1 MPVVTPIASALRD
14 QPLETVIEAMAAVAE
29 TLARLHALGIGH
41 RDIKPGNLYS
51 LDGKWLVGDFG
62 LVAVPDV
69 ESLTE
74 SGRPLGPAHF
84 TPYEM
89 IRNPDTADAKMADVF
104 SLAKTVWVL
113 ATAQRFPPEG
123 HQPTQTVGFGINNFR
138 AHPNAHLVDSL
149 IDRCT
154 RIHPVERP
162 AMAQVADDLRR
173 WLALPEETK
182 AIDIGVI
189 RMRLRTRMESRLAA
203 DEVKAQRKE
212 MALAAARRLGN
223 LVAPLN
229 QALRDLHPQAEIDG
243 HADRFTQNIL
253 RTGDELSNSPDIAWR
268 MQRRSSITVGE
279 RPMEFELCFSRT
291 LELTEEGE
299 LILFFGIYVDY
310 VELNGMNYEWLE
322 LWTAPVG
329 VWRSRRCCARRRPR
343 PLRTSNRRRPCS
355 PRLSPIAR
363 SATTRGGCTANE
375 AVDGAAP
382 IVENLD
388 GLAWVAREVNAT
400 HVVALDEW
408 VESPRLVVFHV
419 EADQAS
425 TAAAL
430 QVARHLVQLGAN
442 DLSHHRVLGELS
454 SGPS

>member
-1 MPVVTPIASALRD
+1 MTMTRTIGPWTVHERLGKGGNAKVWRATDEGGREVALKVVDAIHEQREQYQRFVREIIFLLTLEDTTGVLPLVDAHLPDAPTDEDRPWLAMPVVTPIASALRD

-113 ATAQRFPPEG
+113 ATAQQFPPEG
-123 HQPTQTVGFGINNFR
+123 HQPTQTVGFRINDFR

-223 LVAPLN
+223 LVAPL
-229 QALRDLHPQAEIDG
+229 E
-243 HADRFTQNIL
+243 
-253 RTGDELSNSPDIAWR
+253 
-268 MQRRSSITVGE
+268 SS
-279 RPMEFELCFSRT
+279 S
-291 LELTEEGE
+291 
-299 LILFFGIYVDY
+299 
-310 VELNGMNYEWLE
+310 
-322 LWTAPVG
+322 
-329 VWRSRRCCARRRPR
+329 PR
-343 PLRTSNRRRPCS
+343 PP
-355 PRLSPIAR
+355 PA
-363 SATTRGGCTANE
+363 GG
-375 AVDGAAP
+375 D
-382 IVENLD
+382 
-388 GLAWVAREVNAT
+388 
-400 HVVALDEW
+400 
-408 VESPRLVVFHV
+408 
-419 EADQAS
+419 
-425 TAAAL
+425 
-430 QVARHLVQLGAN
+430 
-442 DLSHHRVLGELS
+442 
-454 SGPS
+454 